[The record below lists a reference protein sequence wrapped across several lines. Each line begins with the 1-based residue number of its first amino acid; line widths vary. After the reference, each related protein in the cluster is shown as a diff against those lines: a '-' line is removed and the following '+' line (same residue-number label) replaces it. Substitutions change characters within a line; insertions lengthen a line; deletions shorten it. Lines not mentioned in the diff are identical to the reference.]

1 MVLIPLGFNLL
12 VWLAEP
18 MLARFWTGAFA
29 FWMPRLG
36 LAGGV
41 SLTAVPPFWLGL
53 DLPVFSLPSSSPG
66 PWAWWGSVAA
76 AAGLLW
82 LSCHTSDRFMP
93 LRYLLRFVVFIHV
106 AALVYFG
113 TYPASF
119 PYTVPLYL
127 ESSFAIGLWFMAVL
141 PWVHGLVYHV
151 FGFPLMN
158 KVALTLLS
166 LLFLAVAIPL
176 QLLAHAFIL
185 TQGSLLYLPVLHL
198 VFGILPLVLGCI
210 GLYGWAMSWR
220 GKERGGVGSENDKG
234 NPQVAPMWTGRP

>member
-66 PWAWWGSVAA
+66 PWAWWGSVLA

-82 LSCHTSDRFMP
+82 LSCRTSDRFMP

-166 LLFLAVAIPL
+166 LLFLAVAIPF

-220 GKERGGVGSENDKG
+220 GKERGG
-234 NPQVAPMWTGRP
+234 